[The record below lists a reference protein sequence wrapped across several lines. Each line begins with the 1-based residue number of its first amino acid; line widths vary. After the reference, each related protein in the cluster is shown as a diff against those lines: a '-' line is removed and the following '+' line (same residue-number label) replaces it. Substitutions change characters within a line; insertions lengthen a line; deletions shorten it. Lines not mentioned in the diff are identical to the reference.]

1 VGGMS
6 RDTGKIPSKRHVE
19 SFRLRERLEPIRHN
33 SYWDV
38 GCVTLCKRQ
47 GRGLKMRKVYP
58 ITKEQVKQIHSL
70 WLIKELV
77 MRVNVKEL
85 IRLPY
90 AELHFICDEIIDK
103 VKLAQKDLEPIYK
116 AIGVPDNMVK
126 CHDSMRLNESTLELM
141 IYLPE
146 DFNEK
151 MGEERKKKM
160 PEKQKIIVTVSDGI
174 VCEVYSTEKDT
185 IVEVIDYDSEDCEY
199 ADEQVGKLVERM
211 HKIY

>member
-1 VGGMS
+1 MS

-19 SFRLRERLEPIRHN
+19 SFRLRERLEPIRRN

-47 GRGLKMRKVYP
+47 GR
-58 ITKEQVKQIHSL
+58 SL
-70 WLIKELV
+70 
-77 MRVNVKEL
+77 
-85 IRLPY
+85 
-90 AELHFICDEIIDK
+90 
-103 VKLAQKDLEPIYK
+103 
-116 AIGVPDNMVK
+116 
-126 CHDSMRLNESTLELM
+126 
-141 IYLPE
+141 
-146 DFNEK
+146 
-151 MGEERKKKM
+151 KM